1 MAVTRIK
8 NNQITDSTITY
19 AKIANGTL
27 VGSNFNPNITLNS
40 NVSIIGNLD
49 VTGNTTT
56 VNSIDTLINDP
67 LVIFNNGYV
76 GTPSYDVGL
85 LVNRNLSALG
95 TYGGM
100 NTAWIWDE
108 TAKAFA
114 GYLTTETGATIGTI
128 NKSFLANIKIG
139 NVNIANALVVSGSL
153 TAGLA
158 SFAAINN
165 TVIGNTQP
173 STGWFTGLYGQNFST
188 GNAQI
193 TGGYAD
199 NFSIGA
205 NVVSPVGSFTTLLG
219 TNFSSGNARVT
230 GGYLDNVPI
239 GANVVSPAGYFSTLL
254 GTNFSTGNAV
264 VTGGYLD
271 NVPIGANVVSPTG
284 RFTNLYGTNFSSG
297 NAYIA
302 SGYADNFNIGA
313 NTISQVG
320 RFTNLYSTNFS
331 SGNVII
337 TGGYLDNT
345 PIGANVAAAG
355 RFTTA
360 YAQNFSTGN
369 AYITGGY
376 LDNTPI
382 GANVAAPGRFTTAYA
397 QNFSTGNAY
406 ITGGYL
412 DNTPIGANTISP
424 VGRFTNL
431 YSTNFSTGNAVIT
444 GGYADNF
451 NIGGNIGAN
460 ANVSYFTTN
469 NIVKLLDPTNAVPYV
484 MGSGALYIAGGVS
497 IAKDLWMGGNLY
509 VANVISE
516 STTVLEISD
525 PLVYLNADSPTYNY
539 DIGFFSQFVNPDNGQ
554 DNYTGA
560 VRSYIHNYWGFF
572 SNVSTRPTNA
582 QVDFADTDII
592 WDTLKAGDM
601 IVGNTTISTSSSTGA
616 LRVSGGAG
624 IGGALWIQNTGDV
637 SANIG
642 AYQTYANANVA
653 AIQANLGA
661 YQTYANANVA
671 AIQANIGA
679 YQTYANANVAAIQ
692 ANIGAYQTYAN
703 ANVAT
708 IQANIGAYQTYANA
722 NVATIQANIGAYQT
736 YANANVAAIQA
747 NIGAFEDYANTKI
760 GTNSNSNLVVV
771 ATTTSTSTTT
781 GALVVAGGAGISG
794 NVNVGSNGLFNS
806 SQSATGYFLA
816 QGKTDTSLLYAKA
829 DSTYDQVVIG
839 GSGFLGSFAAGA
851 KLVVNSTDSIL
862 IPVGTTG
869 NRPSN
874 SGRTDVTGM
883 VRFNTTVGDLEYYN
897 GAAWVSPHVSFTVVS
912 SEQFSLYSG
921 NPNGNVDGIN
931 AVFTL
936 TYAGTTNGTI
946 VTING
951 VVQLPTSAYSIGGVG
966 YTLTFTEPPAI
977 GDVID
982 VRVLT
987 TTSQV
992 ASLSDA
998 TGHYTINT
1006 SASNVYITTGA
1017 TTANVI
1023 SSWITNGAQVN
1034 STPNVTIATSGVATT
1049 VDSFSA
1055 TVYSSAEYTATAT
1068 IAGTNIREICKI
1080 LIVSNGTN
1088 VITNQFANTSTAA
1101 NSLVAYSAQITSGTA
1116 YLQGAATNNNTIVRL
1131 HKNYQAI

>member
-76 GTPSYDVGL
+76 GTPSYDVGM
-85 LVNRNLSALG
+85 LVNRNLSALES
-95 TYGGM
+95 YGGM
-100 NTAWIWDE
+100 NTAWVWDE

-331 SGNVII
+331 SGNVI
-337 TGGYLDNT
+337 
-345 PIGANVAAAG
+345 
-355 RFTTA
+355 
-360 YAQNFSTGN
+360 
-369 AYITGGY
+369 
-376 LDNTPI
+376 
-382 GANVAAPGRFTTAYA
+382 
-397 QNFSTGNAY
+397 

-722 NVATIQANIGAYQT
+722 NVA
-736 YANANVAAIQA
+736 AIQA

-897 GAAWVSPHVSFTVVS
+897 GAAWVSPSVSFTVVS

-936 TYAGTTNGTI
+936 TYAGTTSGTI

-951 VVQLPTSAYSIGGVG
+951 VVQLPTSAYAISGGG
-966 YTLTFTEPPAI
+966 LTLTFTEPPAI

-1088 VITNQFANTSTAA
+1088 VITNQFANTATAA